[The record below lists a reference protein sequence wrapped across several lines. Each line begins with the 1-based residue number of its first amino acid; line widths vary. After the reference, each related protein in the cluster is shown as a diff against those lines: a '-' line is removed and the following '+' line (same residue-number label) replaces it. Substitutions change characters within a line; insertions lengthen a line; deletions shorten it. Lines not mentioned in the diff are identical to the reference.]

1 MDLSWLK
8 WPLIIVVIVGIAFLF
23 SSPGINYMVGR
34 FTQAVP
40 GQNPEIDARD
50 EAGLSRI
57 GGYLLFLWR
66 YQRSYQVMKTAVDRY
81 GESGA
86 NYWYNKYRMAKCLE
100 KMGRIQESVD
110 LLEELMA
117 ANAHEID
124 KRVAENENLRLR
136 TTRLKEVHELQ

>member
-8 WPLIIVVIVGIAFLF
+8 WPLIILLIVGIVFLAT
-23 SSPGINYMVGR
+23 SPGINYMVGR
-34 FTQAVP
+34 FTRAVP
-40 GQNPEIDARD
+40 GQDSGKDARD

-57 GGYLLFLWR
+57 GGYLLYLWR
-66 YQRSYQVMKTAVDRY
+66 YQRAYEVMKTAVDRY

-86 NYWYNKYRMAKCLE
+86 NYWHNKYRMAKCLE
-100 KMGRIQESVD
+100 KMGRMQESVR

-117 ANAHEID
+117 ANAHEND

-136 TTRLKEVHELQ
+136 ITRLKEVHELQ